1 MPTQTGD
8 NLTELLRTLRY
19 GDKSAESNLIP
30 VLYDE
35 LHAIATRLMRRE
47 RSDHTLQPTAL
58 VGEAYIRLMSG
69 RETDWKNRAHFF
81 GVAAQVMRHFLVD
94 YARMRLSGKRG
105 AASVRV
111 TIDDAMIVDPNRL
124 GELLELEEALT
135 QLEAEDPRA
144 LQVVVCRFYGGLSID
159 EIAEIMHVSA
169 RTITREWNF
178 GRAWLKA
185 ELSTRR
191 HGRKQ

>member
-1 MPTQTGD
+1 MSTQTGD

-35 LHAIATRLMRRE
+35 LHAIACRLMRHE
-47 RSDHTLQPTAL
+47 RADHTLQPTAL
-58 VGEAYIRLMSG
+58 VGEAYIRLMAG
-69 RETDWKNRAHFF
+69 QETNWKNRAHFF

-94 YARMRLSGKRG
+94 YARARLTGKRG
-105 AASVRV
+105 AESVRV
-111 TIDDAMIVDPNRL
+111 TLDDALIVDPSRL

-135 QLEAEDPRA
+135 RLEAEDSRA

-159 EIAEIMHVSA
+159 EIAEVLQVSP
-169 RTITREWNF
+169 RTVTREWNF

-191 HGRKQ
+191 HGRKK